1 MKRSSDPRKVK
12 RMNIQIV
19 RLNSGEE
26 VIADVVRNGEDGSVP
41 RNRRTV
47 TLKKPA
53 LILPT
58 GQGSIGLM
66 PWMPYVDISD
76 GITIKESFI
85 PFMVKPHDELI
96 NEYNTAFGNGLVVP
110 PKQSISG
117 PALTLTE

>member
-1 MKRSSDPRKVK
+1 MKRSSDPRKAK

-26 VIADVVRNGEDGSVP
+26 ILADVEVKDDSVI
-41 RNRRTV
+41 V
-47 TLKKPA
+47 KKPS

-66 PWMPYVDISD
+66 PWMPYTDVPD
-76 GITIKESFI
+76 GIEIKNSFVA
-85 PFMVKPHDELI
+85 FTVKPHDELI
-96 NEYNTAFGNGLVVP
+96 NEYNTAFGNGLVIP

>member
-26 VIADVVRNGEDGSVP
+26 VIADVTENED
-41 RNRRTV
+41 TV
-47 TLKKPA
+47 TMKKPA

-66 PWMPYVDISD
+66 PWMPYTDMDNGV
-76 GITIKESFI
+76 TIKESFI
-85 PFMVKPHDELI
+85 PFMIKPHDELI

-110 PKQSISG
+110 PKQTISG